1 MKLIINLILFY
12 NILVFSQ
19 VYTEQ
24 DVYLCNE
31 KISIGLNSY
40 LKEKPIGDIIVEIG
54 KTFIGT
60 DYEAFALEKEDKE
73 QLIINLTGLDC
84 TTFLENAVVFGRLI
98 KQNKTEFEDYVSE
111 LTFIR
116 YKDGII
122 NEYPSRLHYFS
133 DWIFNNIQKGIVEDI
148 TPSIGG
154 ELIKFNLFFMSKNPD
169 KYKHLNEN
177 PNFIK
182 LIANQEKEINSRN
195 YYYIPKERVNSIE
208 KGINNGDLIAITTN
222 IKGLDISHVGIAVK
236 MSNGRI
242 HFMHA
247 PQAGKKVQI
256 TEIPLGDYLAK
267 IKNQTGI
274 IVLRATDI

>member
-1 MKLIINLILFY
+1 MKLIFNLIL
-12 NILVFSQ
+12 LLTVTTFSQ
-19 VYTEQ
+19 IFTEE
-24 DVYLCNE
+24 DVYLCEE
-31 KISIGLNSY
+31 KISIGMNFEI
-40 LKEKPIGDIIVEIG
+40 KNKPIGDVIVEIG

-60 DYEAFALEKEDKE
+60 DYEAFALEKDGKE

-84 TTFLENAVVFGRLI
+84 TTFLENAVTFARLI
-98 KQNKTEFEDYVSE
+98 KQNKTTFEDYISE
-111 LTFIR
+111 LTYIR
-116 YKDGII
+116 YRDGII
-122 NEYPSRLHYFS
+122 DEYPSRLHYFS
-133 DWIFNNIQKGIVEDI
+133 DWIHNNIKKGIIEDV

-154 ELIKFNLFFMSKNPD
+154 ELTSFNLFFMSKNPD

-177 PNFIK
+177 PKFVPI
-182 LIANQEKEINSRN
+182 IAKHEKEINSRN
-195 YYYIPKERVNSIE
+195 YYFIPKQKVSAIE

-236 MSNGRI
+236 MPNGRI

-256 TEIPLGDYLAK
+256 TDTPLGDYLSK

-274 IVLRATDI
+274 IVLRVKEV